1 MVQQT
6 AFLAI
11 LLGISAVAQETRAD
25 EMPRPADQIP
35 SDAGAGTSAKPVS
48 SDAGGGQKSKQDE
61 NLPVVFA
68 TAPRPSSKRL
78 PIFGVM
84 ADVGLPDGLIGSL
97 TARPWSWVR
106 LSAGGGTNFIS
117 SGWRAGITVLPF
129 SAGPSASFEYGRY
142 QDGDANAMA
151 RRFGFGGSPVLER
164 VGYQY
169 MNAHL
174 GLDFGLRRCVFFIH
188 GGVTML
194 SGQIHN
200 LDAAIS
206 APNPNSNNSTTEVVV
221 RQDPSAKAVG
231 PSLKLGLIVYI
242 R

>member
-1 MVQQT
+1 MRNTVQQT
-6 AFLAI
+6 AFLAL
-11 LLGISAVAQETRAD
+11 LLGTSAAAQKARAD
-25 EMPRPADQIP
+25 EVPRPADQIP
-35 SDAGAGTSAKPVS
+35 SDAGAGDSTKPVS
-48 SDAGGGQKSKQDE
+48 SDAVGQNSQRDE
-61 NLPVVFA
+61 SLPVVLA
-68 TAPRPSSKRL
+68 PAPRPASKRL

-97 TARPWSWVR
+97 TVRPWSWVR

-117 SGWRAGITVLPF
+117 GGWRAGITLLPF
-129 SAGPSASFEYGRY
+129 GAGPSASFEYGRY
-142 QDGDANAMA
+142 QDGDANPMA
-151 RRFGFGGSPVLER
+151 KRFGFGGSPALER

-174 GLDFGLRRCVFFIH
+174 GLDLGFRRCVFFIH
-188 GGVTML
+188 GGVTVL

-200 LDAAIS
+200 LNAAIS
-206 APNPNSNNSTTEVVV
+206 AQNASSGTTEVVV
-221 RQDPSAKAVG
+221 RQDPSAKAMG